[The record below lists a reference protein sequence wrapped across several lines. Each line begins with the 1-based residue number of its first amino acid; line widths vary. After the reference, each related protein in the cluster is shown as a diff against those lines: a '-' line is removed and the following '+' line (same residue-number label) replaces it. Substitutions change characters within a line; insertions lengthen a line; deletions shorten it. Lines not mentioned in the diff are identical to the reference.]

1 MKEIFKRIAALLLA
15 AALVIGFFP
24 ALTRAETTAME
35 ISSLEE
41 ITDLA
46 GSYILTADTTVTA
59 PIGSSTA
66 PFTGSFDGN
75 GKTITVNITATA
87 NYAGIFAAIG
97 EGATVT
103 NFKIVDSAIATTGNY
118 SYMGLVAGTC
128 AGTISNVVVENST
141 VQGYAL
147 LGGIAGFLDTTGTI
161 TACAVESGKVE
172 KSVAYNS
179 DSYYGGI
186 VGDSKGTISLC
197 SNGASVINTSGSA
210 NRGYFGGIVGRNAGT
225 VIDCY
230 NFGVVDTSFTK
241 AYRTAGVAGHNDGTV
256 TNCHNVGIITVESST
271 LTSAKAAV
279 ACLKTWGTIGTTA
292 NCYYADSCGVTDTKA
307 TSKTDLEFKTLASA
321 LGENWADGN
330 TGYPVLTWQTWKI
343 GGGSTEPAVG
353 SYTIEHY
360 TENLDG
366 EGYTLATTTAG
377 DTPAGETATAEATD
391 LEGFTF
397 DETNENNVTS
407 GTVTEDGSLVLK
419 LYYSRNSYTLTW
431 DVADGT
437 ITSEEGTYTA
447 GSVKYE
453 APITAPT
460 ATAAGREFSAWSPAV
475 ETMPAQDLTITA
487 VWTAKFYDVHWD
499 ATGGTLDTDLWT
511 GQYGV
516 TAGAQYGEPLNKY
529 TYSEDRPTWI
539 FTRSLPDPEHATHV
553 FDGWWTAAEGGE
565 LVTGD
570 MVITEPDNG
579 EYFTFYA
586 HWLEAY
592 TVTLDPGEGKLTN
605 KTYLVAKGQTFGT
618 AVGSMPVASQY
629 DYHHFN
635 AWVDANGEELTMDT
649 VINGDVTYYATWNL
663 NTAKVVFY
671 ANGGEGTMEDQIIT
685 YGDDQPLT
693 KCAFTRIGYL
703 FQGWA
708 TSSTATEATIADEA
722 AGVTDPTYNGRTYR
736 LYAVWAECPHEN
748 TTTTTV
754 DPTCTEEGSVTVTC
768 DDCGAVVSTETTPA
782 TDHDYTYTNNGEDH
796 TITCN
801 NGCDYSVTEG
811 HTYENGS
818 CICGATEPV
827 EETITVYAIN
837 SSNWDQV
844 YAYVWCSVGSY
855 EVAWPGTAMTKTE
868 ETVNGFDVYT
878 YTYPASYDLLIF
890 NNNNN
895 GSQTGDL
902 IGMDGKYY
910 DIKSDTWYDSLADV
924 PAIDPQATGVYMA
937 GEFNGWSTLAN
948 EFKKVEATDTVATLT
963 LELEADTAYQFKIVN
978 NSIWTSCVET
988 ITGTVSGISFSAAN
1002 NTNATLTTAA
1012 AGIYTFTYDLVNNT
1026 LSVVYPEVIPTEPTE
1041 VEVKIS
1047 HTVSF
1052 DSDLQMNYRIKLEDI
1067 LAAVPNYV
1075 TEGAYL
1081 VVEKDRYPMGGG
1093 EKTVETVTLY
1103 PDLTSDPERMLFNLA
1118 GIQSVEMGS
1127 ELRAVLHFF
1136 DAEGNEYYTT
1146 VDTYSVLAYA
1156 QLCFD
1161 YYSPETDGYLFTMLI
1176 DCMNYGAAAQVAFD
1190 RRADELVN
1198 AGLEAYQQYATTEL
1212 SAELTDV
1219 RTYVDNDRSITAV
1232 TAMGFSVTF
1241 ADKTEINAK
1250 LTIADGYSKADI
1262 TSVKV
1267 LNENGEEV
1275 AVLTEFTE
1283 LDDGR
1288 LQVTFTGV
1296 KSVNMRDMYYFVAYV
1311 GEDAASQNVGY
1322 SIEAY
1327 AKSNIAS
1334 TDANAANLAKACIY
1348 YGDSAKTYFESLL
1361 G

>member
-15 AALVIGFFP
+15 TALVIGFFP
-24 ALTRAETTAME
+24 ALTRAETTATE

-46 GSYILTADTTVTA
+46 GSYILTGDITVTA
-59 PIGSSTA
+59 PIGSSTT

-97 EGATVT
+97 VGATVS
-103 NFKIVDSAIATTGNY
+103 NFKIVDSSIATTGNY
-118 SYMGLVAGTC
+118 SYMGLVAGSC
-128 AGTISNVVVENST
+128 AGTISNVVVENSS
-141 VQGYAL
+141 VQGYAF
-147 LGGIAGFLDTTGTI
+147 LGGIVGFLDTTGTI
-161 TACAVESGKVE
+161 TACTVESGKVE

-225 VIDCY
+225 VTDCY

-271 LTSAKAAV
+271 LASAKAAV
-279 ACLKTWGTIGTTA
+279 ACLKTWGTIGTIA

-307 TSKTDLEFKTLASA
+307 TSKTDLEFKALASA

-343 GGGSTEPAVG
+343 GGGSTEPTEG
-353 SYTIEHY
+353 SYTVEHY

-366 EGYTLATTTAG
+366 EGYTLATSTAG

-397 DETNENNVTS
+397 DETNENNVTT

-419 LYYSRNSYTLTW
+419 LYYFRNSYTLTW

-460 ATAAGREFSAWSPAV
+460 ATAAGREFSAWSPAI

-499 ATGGTLDTDLWT
+499 ANGGELSTDLWT

-516 TAGAQYGEPLNKY
+516 TAGAQYGQPLNKY

-570 MVITEPDNG
+570 MVIAEPDNG

-586 HWLEAY
+586 HWLESY
-592 TVTLDPGEGKLTN
+592 TVTLDPGEGSLTT
-605 KTYLVAKGQTFGT
+605 KTYLVAKGQAFGT

-629 DYHHFN
+629 AYHHFN
-635 AWVDANGEELTMDT
+635 SWIDANGEKLTMDT
-649 VINGDVTYYATWNL
+649 VINGDVTYYATWNP

-708 TSSTATEATIADEA
+708 TSATATEATIADEA

-768 DDCGAVVSTETTPA
+768 DDCGATVSTETTPA
-782 TDHDYTYTNNGEDH
+782 TDHDYTYTDNGEDH
-796 TITCN
+796 TVGCS
-801 NGCDYSVTEG
+801 NGCGYSVTED
-811 HTYENGS
+811 HTYVDGS
-818 CICGATEPV
+818 CVCGA
-827 EETITVYAIN
+827 EEV
-837 SSNWDQV
+837 V
-844 YAYVWCSVGSY
+844 
-855 EVAWPGTAMTKTE
+855 
-868 ETVNGFDVYT
+868 
-878 YTYPASYDLLIF
+878 
-890 NNNNN
+890 
-895 GSQTGDL
+895 
-902 IGMDGKYY
+902 
-910 DIKSDTWYDSLADV
+910 V
-924 PAIDPQATGVYMA
+924 PA
-937 GEFNGWSTLAN
+937 
-948 EFKKVEATDTVATLT
+948 
-963 LELEADTAYQFKIVN
+963 
-978 NSIWTSCVET
+978 
-988 ITGTVSGISFSAAN
+988 
-1002 NTNATLTTAA
+1002 
-1012 AGIYTFTYDLVNNT
+1012 
-1026 LSVVYPEVIPTEPTE
+1026 EPTE
-1041 VEVKIS
+1041 VTVKVS

-1067 LAAVPNYV
+1067 LVAVPNYV
-1075 TEGAYL
+1075 TDGAYL
-1081 VVEKDRYPMGGG
+1081 TVEKDRYPMGGG
-1093 EKTVETVTLY
+1093 AMTVETVTLY
-1103 PDLTSDPERMLFNLA
+1103 PDLTTDAERMLFNLA

-1136 DAEGNEYYTT
+1136 DAEDNEYCTT

-1156 QLCFD
+1156 ELCFD
-1161 YYSPETDGYLFTMLI
+1161 YYDPAEDAYLFTMLI
-1176 DCMNYGAAAQVAFD
+1176 DCLNYGAAAQVAFD
-1190 RRADELVN
+1190 RRADEPVN
-1198 AGLEAYQQYATTEL
+1198 AGLEAYQQYASTEL
-1212 SAELTDV
+1212 SEELTDV

-1232 TAMGFSVTF
+1232 TKMGFTVTF

-1250 LTIADGYSKADI
+1250 LTVAEGYTKADI

-1288 LQVTFTGV
+1288 LQVTFTGM
-1296 KSVNMRDMYYFVAYV
+1296 KSVDMRNMFYFVAYV
-1311 GEDAASQNVGY
+1311 GDQVASQNVGY

-1348 YGDSAKTYFESLL
+1348 YGDSAKIYFDSLL